1 MDVHKFG
8 LAGKGASVLLYSSAK
23 LRSEQFFGTD
33 YWPGGVYGTVG
44 IAGSRSGVAIAS
56 AWISMM
62 KMGMEGFRKSA
73 ETVQIGNI

>member
-23 LRSEQFFGTD
+23 LRAEQFFTTSC
-33 YWPGGVYGTVG
+33 WPGGIYGTVG
-44 IAGSRSGVAIAS
+44 LAGSRSGVAIAS

-73 ETVQIGNI
+73 LSVQSGKI